1 MDFEKAASLINRPA
15 SGVQYAD
22 VRASDFSACGIRAR
36 DGEVDATEF
45 SGTSFGVRA
54 LASGSWGFAS
64 STREADLEKVF
75 RRAVSLALA
84 SKGKDRLSKEKP
96 AISGRSQGKQ
106 AKPKVFDAARLSRQ
120 CIAAGKEALVAGSH
134 KYSSF
139 LSITDSERLFASS
152 EGAFILTRQAHS
164 YVSVTGFAR
173 EGSRLEHGKE
183 SRARLSSR
191 ADFSGLGEKAGEKA
205 ARMLRAKPCPKGRSI
220 AVLDGELAG
229 VLCHEAMGHACEAD
243 AVLAG
248 NSILSGK
255 TGRKVASDQITIIDD
270 ATCDDFGSFK
280 FDDEGIRAQKKI
292 LVENGIL
299 RSFLHSRETAAEFK
313 LSSTGNARAGS
324 SLEFPVVR
332 MSNTYFGKG
341 KFPHSDI
348 FDVRSGVYLKGM
360 KGGSVDPLTG
370 NFLFAAE
377 EGFEIRNGELG
388 APLRDCSISGDILK
402 TLLDVEAVG
411 KDFMRSPGFCG
422 KAGQSVP
429 VSDGGPHM
437 RIRNL
442 LLG

>member
-1 MDFEKAASLINRPA
+1 
-15 SGVQYAD
+15 VQYAD

-36 DGEVDATEF
+36 DGEIDATEF
-45 SGTSFGVRA
+45 SGISLGVRA

-64 STREADLEKVF
+64 STREADLETVF

-84 SKGKDRLSKEKP
+84 SKGKERLSKEKP
-96 AISGRSQGKQ
+96 IISGSGHGTQ
-106 AKPKVFDAARLSRQ
+106 AKLKVFDAALLSQQ
-120 CIAAGKEALVAGSH
+120 CISAGKDALGAGAN
-134 KYSSF
+134 KYSTF
-139 LSITDSERLFASS
+139 LSITDSTRLFASS
-152 EGAFILTRQAHS
+152 EGAFILTKQAHS

-173 EGSRLEHGKE
+173 EASRLEQGRE
-183 SRARLSSR
+183 SRAKLSSQ
-191 ADFSGLGEKAGEKA
+191 ADFSGLGEKAGKKA
-205 ARMLRAKPCPKGRSI
+205 ARMLHAKPCPKGRSI

-243 AVLAG
+243 TILAG

-255 TGRKVASDQITIIDD
+255 TGKKVASEQVTILDD
-270 ATCDDFGSFK
+270 ATCNDFGSFK
-280 FDDEGIRAQKKI
+280 FDDEGVRAQRKV
-292 LVENGIL
+292 LVEKGVL
-299 RSFLHSRETAAEFK
+299 CAFLHSRETAAEFK
-313 LSSTGNARAGS
+313 CASTGNARAGS
-324 SLEFPVVR
+324 SLEFPIVR

-341 KFPHSDI
+341 KFSHPDV

-377 EGFEIRNGELG
+377 EGFEIKNNEIG

-411 KDFMRSPGFCG
+411 KDFMSSPGFCG